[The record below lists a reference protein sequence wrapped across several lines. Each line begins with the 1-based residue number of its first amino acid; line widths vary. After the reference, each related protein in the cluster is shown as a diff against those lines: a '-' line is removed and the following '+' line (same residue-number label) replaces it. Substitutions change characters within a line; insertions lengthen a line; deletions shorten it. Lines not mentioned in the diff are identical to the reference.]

1 MKRSLLALALASLL
15 PLSANATDLSNSY
28 FQGGYSSLRSEGTN
42 FDGFGLKG
50 SLNFNE
56 NWYGTVTYDRGTKSG
71 LELDESSVNVGYR
84 YGLSDQTD
92 LYAEAGWVHDK
103 IDVGVPG
110 FNFKDNG
117 YRVTGGVRSAL
128 SDKFEGNFHVSYAD
142 VGDYGNGAG
151 VGVGGLFK
159 ITPMWGIY
167 GSYDY
172 SKRDSSHL
180 NTWGLGVR
188 ASF

>member
-28 FQGGYSSLRSEGTN
+28 FQGGYSSLRTEGTN
-42 FDGFGLKG
+42 FDGLGLKG
-50 SLNFNE
+50 SLNFNDD
-56 NWYGTVTYDRGTKSG
+56 WYGTVTYDRGTKSG
-71 LELDESSVNVGYR
+71 LEIDESSLNVGYR
-84 YGLSDQTD
+84 YGLSDKTD

-110 FNFKDNG
+110 YNFKDNG

-128 SDKFEGNFHVSYAD
+128 SDNFEGNFHVSYAD

-151 VGVGGLFK
+151 AGVGGLFK
-159 ITPMWGIY
+159 INPMWGITAEVENGKVDDVQTTRY
-167 GSYDY
+167 MV
-172 SKRDSSHL
+172 
-180 NTWGLGVR
+180 GVR